1 MILSVVL
8 ASLAVYSWKLLGY
21 LVPSKYISPQ
31 LRSISDRITIALL
44 AALVGIQGFTVGS
57 ELQLDARVPALAVAA
72 ILLLLRVPYIV
83 VVAAAAAVAAVLRYL
98 GF

>member
-21 LVPSKYISPQ
+21 LVPNKYISPQ

-83 VVAAAAAVAAVLRYL
+83 VVAAAAAVAAGLRYL

>member
-21 LVPSKYISPQ
+21 LVPSRYISAQ

-72 ILLLLRVPYIV
+72 ILLLLRIPYIV
-83 VVAAAAAVAAVLRYL
+83 VVAAAAAVAAGLRYL

>member
-21 LVPSKYISPQ
+21 LVPSKFISSK

-57 ELQLDARVPALAVAA
+57 QLELDARVPALAIAA
-72 ILLLLRVPYIV
+72 VLLLLRVPYIV
-83 VVAAAAAVAAVLRYL
+83 VVAAAAIVAAGLRYL